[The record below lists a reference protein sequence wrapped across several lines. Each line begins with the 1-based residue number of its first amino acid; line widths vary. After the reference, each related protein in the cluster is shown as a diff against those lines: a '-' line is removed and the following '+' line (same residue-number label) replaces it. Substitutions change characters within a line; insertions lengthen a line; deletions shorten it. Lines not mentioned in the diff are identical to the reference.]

1 MNVVTIKKNHHR
13 RIEKGHNWIF
23 SNEIFP
29 LKEPVNAGDI
39 VEIRKIDNS
48 FAGIG
53 FYNPHSLIAVRILS
67 RTHQTI
73 DEAFFRERI
82 KKAIALRS
90 LVYPDTDAIRLI
102 HSESDDIPG
111 LIVDK
116 FKDYLSIQIHSAGT
130 ENFSETI
137 INILDQLLKPSYIIL
152 RNESRLRSLEGLP
165 TFKSVVKGTEP
176 VPSFLINEHDL
187 SYEINPYE
195 GQKTGFYI
203 DQREN
208 RLLFRKFITKGAA
221 VLDAFCNEGGFALN
235 AAKAGASHVTA
246 VDISESVLEKG
257 KQNALRN
264 GFQDII
270 EFYQEDIM
278 KKLDANTVK
287 DKYDVVNLDPPNFAK
302 NKKSVGAAKRA
313 YRNLHEYGLKL
324 LNPGGI
330 LCTSCCSHHIF
341 PETFYQ
347 TVEEAAYRSGFRI
360 KMLYKGSHAPDHP
373 ILVGMPETEYLK
385 FLVFQRID

>member
-1 MNVVTIKKNHHR
+1 MNVVTLKKNRHK
-13 RIEKGHNWIF
+13 RIEKGHTWIF

-29 LKEPVNAGDI
+29 PKEPINAGDI
-39 VEIRKIDNS
+39 VEIRKSDNT
-48 FAGIG
+48 FAGVG

-67 RTHQTI
+67 RIHQTV
-73 DEAFFRERI
+73 DETFFLERI

-116 FKDYLSIQIHSAGT
+116 FKDSLSIQIHSAGT
-130 ENFSETI
+130 ELFSETI
-137 INILDQLLKPSYIIL
+137 INILDQLLNPSYIIL
-152 RNESRLRSLEGLP
+152 RNESRLRTLEGLP
-165 TFKSVVKGTEP
+165 TFKSIAKGTEP
-176 VPSFLINEHDL
+176 VPSFLINEHDI
-187 SYEINPYE
+187 SYEMNPFE

-208 RLLFRKFITKGAA
+208 RLNFRKFINKGAT
-221 VLDAFCNEGGFALN
+221 VFDAFCNEGGFALN

-246 VDISESVLEKG
+246 IDVSDSVLEKG

-270 EFYQEDIM
+270 EFHPKDIM
-278 KKLDANTVK
+278 KTLDTDAVNGK
-287 DKYDVVNLDPPNFAK
+287 FDVVNLDPPNFAK

-341 PETFYQ
+341 PDTFYQ
-347 TVEEAAYRSGFRI
+347 TVEEAAYRNGFRI
-360 KMLYKGSHAPDHP
+360 KLLHKGSHAPDHP

-385 FLVFQRID
+385 FLVFQLIN